1 MVPGKMRSQPQGW
14 HAPWEKEDLFPYCL
28 FLQDS
33 FSSPAGVD
41 TLARLQGCLLQESCA
56 LKSYSDTATTGIK
69 SRLLA
74 RQRSPCAVVRVA
86 WHLEQGQGVRDGRKK
101 IPQEECEA
109 HFLIQRRKHFQQKKN
124 RHYLLFFIYYENKAW
139 HGRKKMGFVI
149 QMTCVLNPAL
159 TLPVSDREG
168 IC

>member
-1 MVPGKMRSQPQGW
+1 MEEKNPSGGMRGTFSYT
-14 HAPWEKEDLFPYCL
+14 EKKTFP
-28 FLQDS
+28 
-33 FSSPAGVD
+33 
-41 TLARLQGCLLQESCA
+41 T
-56 LKSYSDTATTGIK
+56 
-69 SRLLA
+69 
-74 RQRSPCAVVRVA
+74 
-86 WHLEQGQGVRDGRKK
+86 
-101 IPQEECEA
+101 
-109 HFLIQRRKHFQQKKN
+109 KKN